1 MESRS
6 ILAQAAGKN
15 RRAATSTGVVL
26 YYIETLTD
34 LLSVEVYTDKS

>member
-6 ILAQAAGKN
+6 ILTQAASKN
-15 RRAATSTGVVL
+15 RRATTLTGVVL